1 MIKYLHSF
9 YKVRITL
16 YMWLIVALLCALSNV
31 TKANSDTIYVDPTY
45 VGGNSDGSITAP
57 YNSWDDIQEFKD
69 STAYLQKR
77 GTKCTINKHIGLYR
91 KSHVKFGVFGP
102 GDEYAHIQYLTADN
116 NGLFNLSASEYCTF
130 DSLHLS
136 GAQDVLSAFKIAD
149 DWQASN
155 YFQNFTKI
163 KNCYIENFY
172 WGIRAYSTGN
182 ATLDSLTIE
191 NVKIVN
197 IYEDGIFLQG
207 NSKPIRFLDINHC
220 YVDSVNMAYQA
231 TGGGDETQAGG
242 DCIQLSRLVDKWVIR
257 NTYVSRLNSANKFCI
272 IHNDESHAYTCSGII
287 ENCVLYSPNV
297 GIGGSAVYLSSLDS
311 VIFRYN
317 QVYAN
322 EVSMG
327 VVTRYGTAFDCYYNV
342 FSKMGT
348 ENIKRVFDI
357 GGGPNFV
364 SNNTFY
370 GASSIFYYTPGFT
383 TTRVYNNIFCDGG
396 SAFNGSLLTTAS
408 DHNLYF
414 NTTSSTTEANS
425 IYDQDPLFVDPS
437 SGNFHLKLG
446 SPCINGAKNF
456 GKPVDIDG
464 TKLPLGGNYDIG
476 AYEFI
481 PSDTILPEAPI
492 GLSASDMAS
501 TSFILSWGA
510 SADNDSVIG
519 YNVYKDNSLIATTTG
534 ITETISGLTQGA
546 TYSITVRA
554 KDRSGNLSVASNE
567 LLVTTLAS
575 SDTVAPTIPMGLTI
589 DRIGQINFSIS
600 WIASTDNVGVSVY
613 DIYLDGALIMSTPNT
628 FYTVT
633 NLIAATEYS
642 VVVKARDA
650 VNNNSES
657 SSALLVTTLE
667 MCDSSE
673 EWANNSF
680 TPQTNSFTAEFDVVP
695 TGDGMDGVIGLSSGS
710 VSGYSGLACII
721 RFSPDGFIQ
730 ARNAGV
736 YTSDTGNVQYFA
748 GVSYHFKL
756 VVDLDFH
763 TYDIL
768 MSSSEGSLQ
777 KIGTG
782 YAFRTERSTIT
793 QINNYATRTLSCGM
807 DITNFSI
814 NGNLTNLAL
823 NKTTNDFF
831 IYPNPASKEIYI
843 RGSVRTTANVI
854 NITGKVLKNI
864 EIEAGLNKLELN
876 LLPGLYFIQLLGENK
891 SVKTKK
897 IIIQ

>member
-1 MIKYLHSF
+1 MKKYLQLF
-9 YKVRITL
+9 YKAQIRT
-16 YMWLIVALLCALSNV
+16 YKFLIVALFCILGNV
-31 TKANSDTIYVDPTY
+31 TLAFNDTTYVDPTY
-45 VGGNSDGSITAP
+45 VGENCDGSITAP
-57 YNSWDDIQEFKD
+57 YISWDDIQEFKD
-69 STAYLQKR
+69 STVYLQKR
-77 GTKCTINKHIGLYR
+77 GTKCTISNHIALYR
-91 KSHVKFGVFGP
+91 KRHIKFGVFGS

-116 NGLFNLSASEYCTF
+116 NGLFNLSASEFCTF

-197 IYEDGIFLQG
+197 IYEDGMFFQG

-242 DCIQLSRLVDKWVIR
+242 DGIQLSRLVDKWIIR

-297 GIGGSAVYLSSLDS
+297 GTGGSAIYLSSLDS
-311 VIFRYN
+311 VTFRYN
-317 QVYAN
+317 HVYAN
-322 EVSMG
+322 DVSVG
-327 VVTRYGTAFDCYYNV
+327 VVTRYGTTLNCYYNV
-342 FSKMGT
+342 FSKMEG
-348 ENIKRVFDI
+348 ENISRVFDI
-357 GGGPNFV
+357 GGGPNLIC
-364 SNNTFY
+364 NNTFY

-414 NTTSSTTEANS
+414 NTTSSATEANS

-446 SPCINGAKNF
+446 SPCINGAKDF

-464 TKLPLGGNYDIG
+464 TTLPLGGNYDIG

-492 GLSASDMAS
+492 DLSASDIAS
-501 TSFILSWGA
+501 TSFILTWST
-510 SADNDSVIG
+510 SADNDSVVG

-534 ITETISGLTQGA
+534 ITETISELTQGS
-546 TYSITVRA
+546 TYSMTVRA
-554 KDRSGNLSVASNE
+554 KDRSGNLSVASSE
-567 LLVTTLAS
+567 LFVTTLAS
-575 SDTVAPTIPMGLTI
+575 SDFVAPTIPIGLTV

-600 WIASTDNVGVSVY
+600 WTASTDNVGVSVY

-633 NLIAATEYS
+633 NLIATTDYS
-642 VVVKARDA
+642 VVIKARDT
-650 VNNNSES
+650 VNNNSAP
-657 SSALLVTTLE
+657 SSALLVTTLSP
-667 MCDSSE
+667 CTDSE
-673 EWANNSF
+673 EWENISLA
-680 TPQTNSFTAEFDVVP
+680 PQTNSFTAEFDVVP
-695 TGDGMDGVIGLSSGS
+695 TGDGMDGVLGLSSGS
-710 VSGYSGLACII
+710 VTGYSGLACII

-730 ARNAGV
+730 ARNAGI
-736 YTSDTGNVQYFA
+736 YTSDTGNIQYFA
-748 GVSYHFKL
+748 GVSYHFQL
-756 VVDLDFH
+756 VIDLFFH
-763 TYDIL
+763 TYDIFL
-768 MSSSEGSLQ
+768 TLPGGNSQ
-777 KIGTG
+777 QIGTE
-782 YAFRTERSTIT
+782 YAFRTEHSTIT
-793 QINNYATRTLSCGM
+793 ELNNYATRTLSCGL
-807 DITNFSI
+807 DVTNFSI
-814 NGNLTNLAL
+814 NGTLTDLGL
-823 NKTTNDFF
+823 IKTTNDFF
-831 IYPNPASKEIYI
+831 IYPNPAGKEIYI
-843 RGSVRTTANVI
+843 QGSVRSTAKFI
-854 NITGKVLKNI
+854 SITGEVLKNI

-876 LLPGLYFIQLLGENK
+876 LLPGLYFIQLLGENN
-891 SVKTKK
+891 SVNTKK
-897 IIIQ
+897 LIIQ